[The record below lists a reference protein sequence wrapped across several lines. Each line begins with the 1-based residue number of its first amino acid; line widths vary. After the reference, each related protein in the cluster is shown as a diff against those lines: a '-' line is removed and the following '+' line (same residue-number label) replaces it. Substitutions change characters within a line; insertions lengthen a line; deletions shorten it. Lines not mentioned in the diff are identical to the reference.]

1 MYLSV
6 VSVTYLANIDR
17 PKDVNRGAVR
27 MKSALWPTWSNWCDS
42 MVAMGTVGLQPC

>member
-27 MKSALWPTWSNWCDS
+27 MKSALWRIWSNWCGS
-42 MVAMGTVGLQPC
+42 TVDMDIVGSQPC